1 MLNSTNL
8 DDFKVS
14 LETNH
19 LSALLLPGNP
29 HYKKNISFTAIL
41 PPVPRKNVRGRLI
54 FLRRAETTQVT
65 NVQQESGPRTQAS
78 NGGYAW
84 LQVEKSREVLTHGSM
99 GMVYLPINL
108 PWQIRQMSNVGIH
121 TIHDPYMDLL
131 WVIVCFLKRRN
142 TCGHSIIK
150 WHVTFSLES
159 VWEKMFEKTF
169 QVNST
174 VLTSWTPVDRQFLT
188 TSNATNHRIL
198 SDTIYCTKIH

>member
-1 MLNSTNL
+1 MISRFHWKQTISQR
-8 DDFKVS
+8 S
-14 LETNH
+14 L
-19 LSALLLPGNP
+19 P
-29 HYKKNISFTAIL
+29 FC
-41 PPVPRKNVRGRLI
+41 PPFFPLCFRCLI

-84 LQVEKSREVLTHGSM
+84 HPSWRVKGGTESHGSM
-99 GMVYLPINL
+99 GMVYLPTNL

-121 TIHDPYMDLL
+121 TIHGSLMGYC
-131 WVIVCFLKRRN
+131 VFSSKN

-198 SDTIYCTKIH
+198 SNTIYCTKIH